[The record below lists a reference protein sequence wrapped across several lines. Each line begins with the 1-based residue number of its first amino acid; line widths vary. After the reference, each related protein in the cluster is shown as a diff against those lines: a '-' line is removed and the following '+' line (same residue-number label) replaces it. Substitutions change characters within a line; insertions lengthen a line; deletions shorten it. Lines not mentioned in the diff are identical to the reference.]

1 MADEQARVR
10 FTPEFLD
17 NVDAYFGRERVGGR
31 PHRADFYNE
40 DLPLILQLLADDVD
54 GNSFASDVP
63 GERVLVM
70 QSKFGGYLAVY
81 IRSSGPGL
89 IELIGLDRDEPTAA
103 TYD

>member
-1 MADEQARVR
+1 M
-10 FTPEFLD
+10 
-17 NVDAYFGRERVGGR
+17 GGR

-40 DLPLILQLLADDVD
+40 DLPLILQLLADDD
-54 GNSFASDVP
+54 DNSFASDIP
-63 GERVLVM
+63 GERVLVL

-81 IRSSGPGL
+81 IRFSDPGL